1 MIARGDSHLMG
12 LGRPSEQ
19 VPGQDLGVGGRD
31 EAFHAF
37 GELPRRGREEL
48 LAALTQMR
56 RDASGS
62 EKNSWKAS
70 TLDSPIPL
78 RKSKPS
84 TPYGATDATAAAAT
98 TTSGSRAALPSA

>member
-1 MIARGDSHLMG
+1 
-12 LGRPSEQ
+12 
-19 VPGQDLGVGGRD
+19 
-31 EAFHAF
+31 
-37 GELPRRGREEL
+37 
-48 LAALTQMR
+48 MR